1 MYSIIMP
8 FDMPRLDLLLKT
20 LNKYKELG
28 IPEGT
33 EFLIVTRHQDTEELY
48 MYIPEGIN
56 VRIIPYVWDKCTFNP
71 SMALNIGVKRARHNN
86 IIITCPEVLPMTNV
100 LEQLKGNLGKNILC
114 QVFDEGP
121 DNEITMSLVN
131 SGFRSGN
138 PGMYFLAMF
147 QKEDILKI
155 NGWDEHFMDCYAWE
169 DNDFGERFNRAGLV
183 FEMHDEI
190 QARHQYHTRGDGSS
204 RYYTDGL
211 EHLQYNNANNIIRPK
226 RGIQDE

>member
-1 MYSIIMP
+1 MFSIILP
-8 FDMPRLDLLLKT
+8 FDMPRLDLLVKT

-48 MYIPEGIN
+48 MYMPDGIN
-56 VRIIPYVWDKCTFNP
+56 VRIIPYIWDKCTFNP

-86 IIITCPEVLPMTNV
+86 IIITCPEVLPLTNV

-121 DNEITMSLVN
+121 DNQITMSLVN
-131 SGFRSGN
+131 TNFRSEH
-138 PGMYFLAMF
+138 PGLYFLAMF

-155 NGWDEHFMDCYAWE
+155 NGWDEAFMDFYAHE
-169 DNDFGERFNRAGLV
+169 DVDFGHRFNRAGLK

-190 QARHQYHTRGDGSS
+190 QARHQYHTRGDGNSPLFY
-204 RYYTDGL
+204 RGL
-211 EHLQYNNANNIIRPK
+211 EHLSYNDTNKIIKPK